1 MKTDIVKLCKDLNRQ
16 IHNPLFHNFYN
27 IPDQLNYNQTFTS
40 IDLVEDSQI
49 AIEEFEKIDANGI
62 QGRSTL
68 LIYGLLQSFFLQHD
82 GLFHLYKCIV
92 NRNIT
97 RNDFFNLFSFDQVIR
112 EVRNDI
118 AGHPTN
124 RRNSEFYFIAKGAT
138 TKDKFT
144 YAGYTPEFRTVDVDL
159 KTFIQKQFDFVEKVL
174 LFIQDDIK
182 QKIEMRKDEHKNI
195 KLSELVIEA
204 DRNIQLISRGIRDS
218 ERSFEGEWGI
228 SGTEKSI
235 QSLKKELKLRY
246 NSNLPASI
254 SESFRMIDHILLRFR
269 EWQSENLLL
278 NNNDAEIFL
287 DSLDNQLSELSEML
301 KEIDEEFNT

>member
-1 MKTDIVKLCKDLNRQ
+1 MKTDIIKLCKNLNRQ

-49 AIEEFEKIDANGI
+49 AIEEFENIDIDGI

-82 GLFHLYKCIV
+82 GLFYLYKCIV
-92 NRNIT
+92 NRNIK
-97 RNDFFNLFSFDQVIR
+97 RDDFFNLFSFDKNIR

-124 RRNSEFYFIAKGAT
+124 RHSSEFYFIAKGTT
-138 TKDKFT
+138 TKYEFT

-159 KTFIQKQFDFVEKVL
+159 KIFIQKQFDFAEKVL
-174 LFIQDDIK
+174 LFIQNNIK
-182 QKIEMRKDEHKNI
+182 QKIEMKKEEHKNI
-195 KLSELVIEA
+195 KLSEMIIEA
-204 DRNIQLISRGIRDS
+204 DRNIQLISRGIRDG

-228 SGTEKSI
+228 SGVEKSI
-235 QSLKKELKLRY
+235 QNLKKELALRY

-269 EWQSENLLL
+269 EWDSENLLL
-278 NNNDAEIFL
+278 NNDDAEIFL
-287 DSLDNQLSELSEML
+287 DSLDNQISELSEML
-301 KEIDEEFNT
+301 KEVDEEFNT

>member
-1 MKTDIVKLCKDLNRQ
+1 MKTDIIKLCKNLNRQ

-49 AIEEFEKIDANGI
+49 AIEEFENIDIDGI

-82 GLFHLYKCIV
+82 GLFYLYKCIV
-92 NRNIT
+92 NRNIK
-97 RNDFFNLFSFDQVIR
+97 RDDFFNLFSFDKNIR

-124 RRNSEFYFIAKGAT
+124 RHSSEFYFIAKGTT
-138 TKDKFT
+138 TKYEFT

-159 KTFIQKQFDFVEKVL
+159 KIFIQKQFDFAEKVL
-174 LFIQDDIK
+174 LFIQNDIK
-182 QKIEMRKDEHKNI
+182 QKIEMKKEEHKNI
-195 KLSELVIEA
+195 KLSEMIIEA
-204 DRNIQLISRGIRDS
+204 DRNIQLISRGIRDG

-228 SGTEKSI
+228 SGVEKSI
-235 QSLKKELKLRY
+235 QNLKKELALRY

-269 EWQSENLLL
+269 EWDSENLLL
-278 NNNDAEIFL
+278 NNDDAEIFL
-287 DSLDNQLSELSEML
+287 DSLDNQISELSEML
-301 KEIDEEFNT
+301 KEVDEEFNT